1 MVMPEGVNGRELAA
15 QLRQRK
21 PDLKVVYTS
30 GYSPEIV
37 GKSFNRGDTAFLQ
50 KPYQP
55 LHLAQRI
62 RETLDS
68 TVTDVEL
75 VLAK

>member
-1 MVMPEGVNGRELAA
+1 
-15 QLRQRK
+15 
-21 PDLKVVYTS
+21 VYTS

-37 GKSFNRGDTAFLQ
+37 GKSFTQGDTAFLQ

-55 LHLAQRI
+55 PQLAQRI
-62 RETLDS
+62 RETLDAA
-68 TVTDVEL
+68 DKHADL